1 MGKCNLCGKQALEVV
16 EICPEC
22 LQRAEVDPNNIRR
35 LRQISD
41 ILSITAD
48 TDANIKR
55 CMQGILEIAEDL
67 ERSGTGG
74 KEKEKIKGAA
84 VPEKE

>member
-1 MGKCNLCGKQALEVV
+1 MAKCTLCGKQALDVV
-16 EICPEC
+16 EICPKC
-22 LQRAEVDPNNIRR
+22 LNRAETNPNHIRR

-48 TDANIKR
+48 ADTNIKR
-55 CMQGILEIAEDL
+55 CMQGIIEIAEDL
-67 ERSGTGG
+67 ERSGIGG
-74 KEKEKIKGAA
+74 KEKEEIKRAT

>member
-1 MGKCNLCGKQALEVV
+1 MGKCNLCGKRALEVV
-16 EICPEC
+16 EVCPKC
-22 LQRAEVDPNNIRR
+22 LQRAEIDPNNIRR

-48 TDANIKR
+48 TDTNIKR
-55 CMQGILEIAEDL
+55 CMQGILEIAEGL

-74 KEKEKIKGAA
+74 KEKEEIKGAA

>member
-16 EICPEC
+16 KICPEC

-41 ILSITAD
+41 ILSITPD
-48 TDANIKR
+48 TDTNIKR

-74 KEKEKIKGAA
+74 KEKEEIKGAA